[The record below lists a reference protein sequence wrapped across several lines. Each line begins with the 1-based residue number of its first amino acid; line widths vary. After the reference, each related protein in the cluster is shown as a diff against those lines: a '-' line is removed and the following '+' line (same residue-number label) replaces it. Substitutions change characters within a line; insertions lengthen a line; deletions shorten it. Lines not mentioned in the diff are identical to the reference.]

1 MQLMCALECVF
12 QIKKLMHE
20 LDVWIHM
27 TLCFMNSLSL
37 GCMGKIWVLSVM
49 VTGDAKF
56 LWKLNIEGVLQFPV
70 SSFANLDYTHLFIGR

>member
-37 GCMGKIWVLSVM
+37 GCMGKIWV
-49 VTGDAKF
+49 F
-56 LWKLNIEGVLQFPV
+56 V
-70 SSFANLDYTHLFIGR
+70 SKGYK